1 MIFSRICIVGLGLI
15 GGSLAKA
22 IRRSHPKC
30 FIVAID
36 SDRES
41 LETALADNI
50 ADSVTLDLADGVRD
64 ADLVFLCTP
73 VHTMTSIINEVMP
86 LLNKD
91 TLITDVASTKQNIME
106 VAQQVHASGQSK
118 ALFIGGHPMAGTQY
132 SGYHASLAH
141 LFENAYYVLTP
152 LDSTPAWAL
161 NSLSEFLS
169 SIGALPLV
177 MDGKTHDK
185 IIGAV
190 SHLPHVVAAA
200 LVNTVK
206 DIDDS
211 SHLCEKLAAGGFR
224 DITRIASSNPEM
236 WKNISLA
243 NKKELISLIGYI
255 IEYLTDFRALLEK
268 EETSNIEEF
277 FNSAKIYRENLPVR
291 QVLNLLPYY
300 DLYVDVEDRPGVI
313 GEVTTILGKHSIN
326 IKNLRII
333 NSREGEPGSLVI
345 SFLDKASLEKA
356 QRVLSKGN
364 YRTFT
369 QN

>member
-1 MIFSRICIVGLGLI
+1 MIFSKICIVGLGLI

-22 IRRSHPKC
+22 IKKKHPNC

-36 SDRES
+36 SNKES
-41 LETALADNI
+41 LESALIDKVADYI
-50 ADSVTLDLADGVRD
+50 TEDLAEGVQG

-73 VHTMTSIINEVMP
+73 VHTMTSIIREVMY
-86 LLNKD
+86 LLDED
-91 TLITDVASTKQNIME
+91 TIVTDVASTKQNIME
-106 VAQQVHASGQSK
+106 VAQTVHSTGLSRAI
-118 ALFIGGHPMAGTQY
+118 FIGGHPMAGTQY
-132 SGYHASLAH
+132 SGYHASLPH
-141 LFENAYYVLTP
+141 LFENAYYILTP

-177 MDGKTHDK
+177 VDAKRHDR

-206 DIDDS
+206 DMDDS

-243 NKKELISLIGYI
+243 NKKELISLIEYI
-255 IEYLTDFRALLEK
+255 NKYLTDFCTMLDKDKASE
-268 EETSNIEEF
+268 IEDF
-277 FNSAKIYRENLPVR
+277 FASAKVYRENLPVR

-313 GEVTTILGKHSIN
+313 GEVATILGKHSIN

-356 QRVLSKGN
+356 KGVLSENN
-364 YRTFT
+364 YKTFT
-369 QN
+369 Y

>member
-15 GGSLAKA
+15 GGSLTKA
-22 IRRSHPKC
+22 IKRKHPDC

-36 SDRES
+36 SNKES
-41 LETALADNI
+41 LEAALEDKVADY
-50 ADSVTLDLADGVRD
+50 VTGNLAEGVKG

-73 VHTMTSIINEVMP
+73 IHTMTSIIKEVMP
-86 LLNKD
+86 LLDEN
-91 TLITDVASTKQNIME
+91 TIITDVASTKQNIIE
-106 VAQQVHASGQSK
+106 VAQKVYSSGLSR
-118 ALFIGGHPMAGTQY
+118 AVFIGGHPMAGTQY
-132 SGYHASLAH
+132 SGYHASLPH

-161 NSLSEFLS
+161 NSLSEFLF

-177 MDGKTHDK
+177 IDAKKHDR

-206 DIDDS
+206 DMDDS
-211 SHLCEKLAAGGFR
+211 SHLCERLAAGGFR
-224 DITRIASSNPEM
+224 DITRIASSNPKM

-243 NKKELISLIGYI
+243 NKNELISLINYI
-255 IEYLTDFRALLEK
+255 NKYLADFCTMLDKDKASDIEDFF
-268 EETSNIEEF
+268 T
-277 FNSAKIYRENLPVR
+277 SAKVYRENLPVR

-356 QRVLSKGN
+356 QKVLSENN
-364 YRTFT
+364 YKTFT
-369 QN
+369 H

>member
-1 MIFSRICIVGLGLI
+1 MIFSKICIVGLGLI

-22 IRRSHPKC
+22 IKRKHPNS

-36 SDRES
+36 SNKES
-41 LETALADNI
+41 LEAALADKV
-50 ADSVTLDLADGVRD
+50 ADYVTQDLAEGVKD

-73 VHTMTSIINEVMP
+73 IHIMTSIIKEVMP
-86 LLNKD
+86 LLNTD
-91 TLITDVASTKQNIME
+91 TIITDVASTKQNIME
-106 VAQQVHASGQSK
+106 LVQKVYSSEASR
-118 ALFIGGHPMAGTQY
+118 AIFIGGHPMAGTQY
-132 SGYHASLAH
+132 SGYHASLPH
-141 LFENAYYVLTP
+141 LFENAYYILTP
-152 LDSTPAWAL
+152 LNSTPAWAL
-161 NSLSEFLS
+161 DSLSQFLS

-177 MDGKTHDK
+177 IDAKKHDR

-206 DIDDS
+206 DVDDS
-211 SHLCEKLAAGGFR
+211 SHVCERLAAGGFR

-236 WKNISLA
+236 WRTISLA

-255 IEYLTDFRALLEK
+255 NKYLADFCTMLDKDKASEIEDFFA
-268 EETSNIEEF
+268 
-277 FNSAKIYRENLPVR
+277 SAKVYRENLPVR

-356 QRVLSKGN
+356 KRVLSENN
-364 YRTFT
+364 YKTFT
-369 QN
+369 H